1 MEPDAKKVQSAP
13 PGEDA
18 PAPLSRAQLRR
29 ITAGHRGL
37 KLLVVG
43 QGIALVVL
51 FALVVGTIAYRVAL
65 L

>member
-1 MEPDAKKVQSAP
+1 MKSDAKKVHNPP

-37 KLLVVG
+37 KLLVIG

-51 FALVVGTIAYRVAL
+51 FSLVVGTIAYRAAL